1 MNTAFKI
8 KDRREMLKNAQ
19 IDKTPN
25 PYVKDYVKGNLKY
38 NNYFNYIRKNMILTR
53 KYWALSV
60 ATKEKENY
68 LKINAQRYLNKTDI
82 LILAEKKKKEQNKI
96 VEKLF
101 KELNDFHFFALKTGL
116 ESKDQKEIIQRYN
129 EILNALNGI
138 QDYNIKDYTIKV
150 TGRFPTDNWNDIEN
164 CLLKLTDGSI
174 QILEPLENN
183 EINFDVKMF
192 RENVKKIIA
201 EQKIDNLFDGLKQYI
216 VAGKCDFIKE

>member
-8 KDRREMLKNAQ
+8 KDRKEMLKNAQ

-38 NNYFNYIRKNMILTR
+38 NNYFNYIRKNMILT
-53 KYWALSV
+53 KKSV

-101 KELNDFHFFALKTGL
+101 KKLNDFHFFALKTGL

-150 TGRFPTDNWNDIEN
+150 TGRFPTNDWNDIEN

>member
-1 MNTAFKI
+1 
-8 KDRREMLKNAQ
+8 MLKNAQ

-38 NNYFNYIRKNMILTR
+38 NNYFNYIRKNMILT
-53 KYWALSV
+53 KKSV

-101 KELNDFHFFALKTGL
+101 KELNDFNFFALKTGL

-129 EILNALNGI
+129 EILNALNALNGI

-150 TGRFPTDNWNDIEN
+150 TGRFPTNDWNDIEN
-164 CLLKLTDGSI
+164 CLLKLTDGI
-174 QILEPLENN
+174 QIFEPLENN
-183 EINFDVKMF
+183 EINFDIKMF
-192 RENVKKIIA
+192 RENVKKIIS
-201 EQKIDNLFDGLKQYI
+201 EQKIDDLFDGLKQYI
-216 VAGKCDFIKE
+216 VIGKCNFIKK

>member
-60 ATKEKENY
+60 ATKAKENY

-101 KELNDFHFFALKTGL
+101 KKLNDFHFFALKTGL
-116 ESKDQKEIIQRYN
+116 ENKDQKEIIQRYN

-192 RENVKKIIA
+192 RENAKKIIA

>member
-1 MNTAFKI
+1 
-8 KDRREMLKNAQ
+8 MLKNAQ

-38 NNYFNYIRKNMILTR
+38 NNYFNYIRKNMILT
-53 KYWALSV
+53 KKSV

-101 KELNDFHFFALKTGL
+101 KKLNDFHFFALKTGL

-150 TGRFPTDNWNDIEN
+150 TGRFPTNDWNDIEN
-164 CLLKLTDGSI
+164 CLLKLTDGI

-192 RENVKKIIA
+192 RENVKKIIS
-201 EQKIDNLFDGLKQYI
+201 EQKIDDLFDGLKQYI
-216 VAGKCDFIKE
+216 VTGRCSFIME

>member
-1 MNTAFKI
+1 
-8 KDRREMLKNAQ
+8 MLKNAQ

-38 NNYFNYIRKNMILTR
+38 NNYFNYIRKNMILT
-53 KYWALSV
+53 KKSV

-101 KELNDFHFFALKTGL
+101 KELNDFNFFALKTGL

-150 TGRFPTDNWNDIEN
+150 TGRFPTNDWNDIEN
-164 CLLKLTDGSI
+164 CLLKLTDGI
-174 QILEPLENN
+174 QIFEPLENN

-216 VAGKCDFIKE
+216 VIGKCNFIKK

>member
-38 NNYFNYIRKNMILTR
+38 NNYFNYIRKNMILT
-53 KYWALSV
+53 KKSV

-101 KELNDFHFFALKTGL
+101 KKLNDFHFFALKTGL

-150 TGRFPTDNWNDIEN
+150 TGRFPTNDWNDIEN
-164 CLLKLTDGSI
+164 CLLKLTDGI
-174 QILEPLENN
+174 QIFEPLENN
-183 EINFDVKMF
+183 EINFDIKMF

>member
-1 MNTAFKI
+1 MNTTFKI

-38 NNYFNYIRKNMILTR
+38 NNYFNYIRKNMILT
-53 KYWALSV
+53 KKSV

-82 LILAEKKKKEQNKI
+82 LILAEKNKKEQNKI
-96 VEKLF
+96 AEKLF
-101 KELNDFHFFALKTGL
+101 KKLNDFHFFALKTGL

-150 TGRFPTDNWNDIEN
+150 TGRFPTNDWNDIEN
-164 CLLKLTDGSI
+164 CLLKLTDDGI
-174 QILEPLENN
+174 QIFEPLENN
-183 EINFDVKMF
+183 EINFDIKMF
-192 RENVKKIIA
+192 RENVKKIIS
-201 EQKIDNLFDGLKQYI
+201 EQKIDDLFDGLKQYI
-216 VAGKCDFIKE
+216 VIGKCNFIKE

>member
-1 MNTAFKI
+1 MNTTFKI

-38 NNYFNYIRKNMILTR
+38 NNYFNYIRKNMILT
-53 KYWALSV
+53 KKSV

-101 KELNDFHFFALKTGL
+101 KKLNNFHFFALKTGL

-150 TGRFPTDNWNDIEN
+150 TGRFPTDDWNDIEN
-164 CLLKLTDGSI
+164 CLLKLTDDGI
-174 QILEPLENN
+174 QIFEPLENN
-183 EINFDVKMF
+183 EINFDIKMF

-201 EQKIDNLFDGLKQYI
+201 EQKIDDLFDGLKQYI
-216 VAGKCDFIKE
+216 VIGKCNFIKE

>member
-8 KDRREMLKNAQ
+8 KDRKEMLKNAQ

-38 NNYFNYIRKNMILTR
+38 NNYFNYIRKNMILT
-53 KYWALSV
+53 KKSV

-101 KELNDFHFFALKTGL
+101 KKLNDFHFFALKTGL

-150 TGRFPTDNWNDIEN
+150 TGRFPTDDWNDIEN
-164 CLLKLTDGSI
+164 CLLKLTDDGI

>member
-1 MNTAFKI
+1 MNTTFKI

-38 NNYFNYIRKNMILTR
+38 NNYFNYIRKNMILT
-53 KYWALSV
+53 KKSV

-101 KELNDFHFFALKTGL
+101 KELNDFNFFALKTGL

-150 TGRFPTDNWNDIEN
+150 TGRFPTNDWNDIEN
-164 CLLKLTDGSI
+164 CLLKLTDGI
-174 QILEPLENN
+174 QIFEPLENN

-216 VAGKCDFIKE
+216 VIGKCNFIKK

>member
-1 MNTAFKI
+1 
-8 KDRREMLKNAQ
+8 MLKNAQ

-60 ATKEKENY
+60 ATKEKEKEKEKENY

-101 KELNDFHFFALKTGL
+101 KKLNDFHFFALKTGL

-138 QDYNIKDYTIKV
+138 QDYNIKGYTIKV
-150 TGRFPTDNWNDIEN
+150 TGRFPTNDWNDIEN
-164 CLLKLTDGSI
+164 CLLKLTDGI

-183 EINFDVKMF
+183 EINFDIKMF
-192 RENVKKIIA
+192 RENVKKIIS
-201 EQKIDNLFDGLKQYI
+201 EQKIDDLFDGLKQYI
-216 VAGKCDFIKE
+216 VIGKCNFIKE

>member
-38 NNYFNYIRKNMILTR
+38 NNYFNYIRKNMILTK

-101 KELNDFHFFALKTGL
+101 KN
-116 ESKDQKEIIQRYN
+116 
-129 EILNALNGI
+129 
-138 QDYNIKDYTIKV
+138 
-150 TGRFPTDNWNDIEN
+150 
-164 CLLKLTDGSI
+164 
-174 QILEPLENN
+174 
-183 EINFDVKMF
+183 
-192 RENVKKIIA
+192 
-201 EQKIDNLFDGLKQYI
+201 
-216 VAGKCDFIKE
+216 

>member
-8 KDRREMLKNAQ
+8 KDRKEMLKNAQ
-19 IDKTPN
+19 IDKAPN

-38 NNYFNYIRKNMILTR
+38 NNYFNYIRKNMILT
-53 KYWALSV
+53 KKSV

-101 KELNDFHFFALKTGL
+101 KKLNDFHFFALKTGL

-150 TGRFPTDNWNDIEN
+150 TGRFPTDDWNDIEN

>member
-1 MNTAFKI
+1 
-8 KDRREMLKNAQ
+8 
-19 IDKTPN
+19 
-25 PYVKDYVKGNLKY
+25 
-38 NNYFNYIRKNMILTR
+38 MILTR

-101 KELNDFHFFALKTGL
+101 KKLNDFHFFALKTGL

-129 EILNALNGI
+129 EILNALNALNGI

-150 TGRFPTDNWNDIEN
+150 TGRFPTDDWKDIEN
-164 CLLKLTDGSI
+164 CLLKLANGI
-174 QILEPLENN
+174 QIFEPLESNKISFN
-183 EINFDVKMF
+183 IKTF
-192 RENVKKIIA
+192 RENVKNIIA
-201 EQKIDNLFDGLKQYI
+201 EQKIDSLFDSLKQYI
-216 VAGKCDFIKE
+216 VTRKCDLIKE

>member
-1 MNTAFKI
+1 MNTTFKI

-38 NNYFNYIRKNMILTR
+38 NNYFNYIRKNMILT
-53 KYWALSV
+53 KKSV

-68 LKINAQRYLNKTDI
+68 LKINTQRYLNKTDI

-101 KELNDFHFFALKTGL
+101 KKLNDFHFFALKTGL

-150 TGRFPTDNWNDIEN
+150 TGRFPTNDWNDIEN
-164 CLLKLTDGSI
+164 CLLKLTDGI

-183 EINFDVKMF
+183 EINFDIKMF
-192 RENVKKIIA
+192 RENVKKIIS
-201 EQKIDNLFDGLKQYI
+201 EQKIDDLFDGLKQYI
-216 VAGKCDFIKE
+216 VIGKCNFIKE

>member
-1 MNTAFKI
+1 MNTTFKI

-38 NNYFNYIRKNMILTR
+38 NNYFNYIRKNMILT
-53 KYWALSV
+53 KKSV

-101 KELNDFHFFALKTGL
+101 KKLNDFHFFALKTGL
-116 ESKDQKEIIQRYN
+116 ENKDQKEIIQRYN

-150 TGRFPTDNWNDIEN
+150 TGRFPTDDWNDIEN
-164 CLLKLTDGSI
+164 CLLKLTDDGI

-183 EINFDVKMF
+183 EINFDIKMF

>member
-8 KDRREMLKNAQ
+8 KDRKEMLKNAQ

-38 NNYFNYIRKNMILTR
+38 NNYFNYIRKNMILT
-53 KYWALSV
+53 KKSV

-82 LILAEKKKKEQNKI
+82 LILAEKNKKEQNKI

-101 KELNDFHFFALKTGL
+101 KKLNDFHFFALKTGL

-150 TGRFPTDNWNDIEN
+150 TGRFPTNDWNDIEN
-164 CLLKLTDGSI
+164 CLLKLTDGI

-183 EINFDVKMF
+183 EINFDIKMF
-192 RENVKKIIA
+192 RENVKKIIS
-201 EQKIDNLFDGLKQYI
+201 EQKIDDLFDGLKQYI
-216 VAGKCDFIKE
+216 VIGKCNFIKE

>member
-1 MNTAFKI
+1 MNTTFKI

-38 NNYFNYIRKNMILTR
+38 NNYFNYIRKNMILT
-53 KYWALSV
+53 KKSV

-68 LKINAQRYLNKTDI
+68 LKTNAQRYLNKTDI

-96 VEKLF
+96 AEKLF
-101 KELNDFHFFALKTGL
+101 KKLNDFHFFALKTGL

-150 TGRFPTDNWNDIEN
+150 TGRFPTDDWNDIEN
-164 CLLKLTDGSI
+164 CLLKLTDDGI

-201 EQKIDNLFDGLKQYI
+201 EQKIDDLFDGLKQYI

>member
-25 PYVKDYVKGNLKY
+25 SYVKYYVKGNLKY

-53 KYWALSV
+53 KYWTLSV

-101 KELNDFHFFALKTGL
+101 KKLNDFHFFALKTGL

-150 TGRFPTDNWNDIEN
+150 TGRFPTNDWNDIEN
-164 CLLKLTDGSI
+164 CLLKLTDGI

-183 EINFDVKMF
+183 EINFDIKMF
-192 RENVKKIIA
+192 RENVKKIIS
-201 EQKIDNLFDGLKQYI
+201 EQKIDDLFDGLKQYI
-216 VAGKCDFIKE
+216 VIGKCNFIKE

>member
-1 MNTAFKI
+1 MNTTFKI
-8 KDRREMLKNAQ
+8 KDRREMLKNDQ

-38 NNYFNYIRKNMILTR
+38 NNYFNYIRKNMILT
-53 KYWALSV
+53 KKSV

-101 KELNDFHFFALKTGL
+101 KKLNDFHFFALKTGL

-150 TGRFPTDNWNDIEN
+150 TGRFPTNDWNDIEN
-164 CLLKLTDGSI
+164 CLLKLTDGI
-174 QILEPLENN
+174 QIFEPLENN
-183 EINFDVKMF
+183 EINFDIKMF
-192 RENVKKIIA
+192 RENVKKIIS
-201 EQKIDNLFDGLKQYI
+201 EQKIDDLFDGLKQYI
-216 VAGKCDFIKE
+216 VIGKCNFIKE

>member
-1 MNTAFKI
+1 MNTTFKI

-38 NNYFNYIRKNMILTR
+38 NNYFNYIRKNMILT
-53 KYWALSV
+53 KKSV

-68 LKINAQRYLNKTDI
+68 LKTNAQRYLNKTDI
-82 LILAEKKKKEQNKI
+82 LILAEKNKKEQNKI

-101 KELNDFHFFALKTGL
+101 KKLNDFHFFALKTGL

-150 TGRFPTDNWNDIEN
+150 TGGFPTDDWNDIEN

-201 EQKIDNLFDGLKQYI
+201 EQKIDDLFDGLKQYI

>member
-8 KDRREMLKNAQ
+8 KDRKEMLKNAQ

-25 PYVKDYVKGNLKY
+25 SYVKYYVKGNLKY

-53 KYWALSV
+53 KYWTLSV

-101 KELNDFHFFALKTGL
+101 KKLNDFHFFALKTGL

-150 TGRFPTDNWNDIEN
+150 TGRFPTNDWNDIEN
-164 CLLKLTDGSI
+164 CLLKLTDGI

-183 EINFDVKMF
+183 EINFDIKMF
-192 RENVKKIIA
+192 RENVKKIIS
-201 EQKIDNLFDGLKQYI
+201 EQKIDDLFDGLKQYI
-216 VAGKCDFIKE
+216 VIGKCNFIKE

>member
-1 MNTAFKI
+1 MNTTFKI

-19 IDKTPN
+19 IDKTSN

-38 NNYFNYIRKNMILTR
+38 NNYFNYIRKNMILT
-53 KYWALSV
+53 KKSV

-101 KELNDFHFFALKTGL
+101 KKLNDFHFFALKTGL

-150 TGRFPTDNWNDIEN
+150 TGRFPTDDWNDIEN
-164 CLLKLTDGSI
+164 CLLKLTDDGI

>member
-1 MNTAFKI
+1 
-8 KDRREMLKNAQ
+8 MLKNAQ

-38 NNYFNYIRKNMILTR
+38 NNYFNYIRKNMILT
-53 KYWALSV
+53 KKSV

-68 LKINAQRYLNKTDI
+68 LKINTQRYLNKTDI

-101 KELNDFHFFALKTGL
+101 KKLNDFHFFALKTGL

-150 TGRFPTDNWNDIEN
+150 TGRFPTNDWNDIEN
-164 CLLKLTDGSI
+164 CLLKLTDGI

-183 EINFDVKMF
+183 EINFDIKMF
-192 RENVKKIIA
+192 RENVKKIIS
-201 EQKIDNLFDGLKQYI
+201 EQKIDDLFDGLKQYI
-216 VAGKCDFIKE
+216 VIGKCNFIKE

>member
-1 MNTAFKI
+1 
-8 KDRREMLKNAQ
+8 
-19 IDKTPN
+19 
-25 PYVKDYVKGNLKY
+25 
-38 NNYFNYIRKNMILTR
+38 MILT
-53 KYWALSV
+53 KKSV

-82 LILAEKKKKEQNKI
+82 LILAEKNKKEQNKI

-101 KELNDFHFFALKTGL
+101 KKLNDFHFFALKTGL

-150 TGRFPTDNWNDIEN
+150 TGRFPTDDWNDIEN
-164 CLLKLTDGSI
+164 CLLKLTDDGI
-174 QILEPLENN
+174 QIFEPLENN
-183 EINFDVKMF
+183 EINFDIKMF

-201 EQKIDNLFDGLKQYI
+201 EQKIDDLFDDI
-216 VAGKCDFIKE
+216 D

>member
-1 MNTAFKI
+1 
-8 KDRREMLKNAQ
+8 MLKNAQ

-25 PYVKDYVKGNLKY
+25 HYVKDYVKGNLKY
-38 NNYFNYIRKNMILTR
+38 NNYFNYIRKNMILTK

-101 KELNDFHFFALKTGL
+101 KELNDFNFFALKTGL

-150 TGRFPTDNWNDIEN
+150 TGRFPTNDWNDIEN
-164 CLLKLTDGSI
+164 CLLKLTDGI
-174 QILEPLENN
+174 QIFEPLENN

-216 VAGKCDFIKE
+216 VIGKCNFIKK

>member
-8 KDRREMLKNAQ
+8 KDRKEMLKNAQ

-25 PYVKDYVKGNLKY
+25 SYVKDYVKGNLKY
-38 NNYFNYIRKNMILTR
+38 NNYFNYIRKNMILT
-53 KYWALSV
+53 KKSV

-101 KELNDFHFFALKTGL
+101 KKLNDFHFFALKTGL

-150 TGRFPTDNWNDIEN
+150 TGRFPTNDWNDIEN
-164 CLLKLTDGSI
+164 CLLKLTDDGI
-174 QILEPLENN
+174 QIFEPLENN
-183 EINFDVKMF
+183 EINFDIKMF
-192 RENVKKIIA
+192 RENVKKIIS
-201 EQKIDNLFDGLKQYI
+201 EQKIDDLFDGLKQYI
-216 VAGKCDFIKE
+216 VIGKCNFIKE

>member
-1 MNTAFKI
+1 MNTTFKI

-38 NNYFNYIRKNMILTR
+38 NNYFNYIRKNMILT
-53 KYWALSV
+53 KKSV

-101 KELNDFHFFALKTGL
+101 KKLNDFHFFALKTGL

-150 TGRFPTDNWNDIEN
+150 TGRFPTNDWNDIEN
-164 CLLKLTDGSI
+164 CLLKLTDGI

-192 RENVKKIIA
+192 RENVKKIIS
-201 EQKIDNLFDGLKQYI
+201 EQKIDDLFDGLKQYI
-216 VAGKCDFIKE
+216 VTGRCSFIME